1 MTVAIERPVAPVSTD
16 KVITLQGDWAHFKLV
31 QQGCAQNR
39 GIRLFYFDGTIEL
52 VMPGRNHEIFAQAIN
67 ILLVL
72 FLTHLDIEFL
82 AVGSSDQEK
91 EGESSAQPD
100 QSYCIGSIKPIPD
113 LSIEVVFT
121 SGGPNKLQRYQAM
134 VSDRP
139 EVNGVPE
146 VWFWE
151 DGTLKLYH
159 LRPQGYEQIQQSE
172 LDGLRDLDLAVLK
185 RHMLMGELSTPKAVK
200 SFMAYLH
207 GLGT

>member
-1 MTVAIERPVAPVSTD
+1 MTVAIERPVAPSSTD
-16 KVITLQGDWAHFKLV
+16 KIMTLQGDWAQFKLV

-52 VMPGRNHEIFAQAIN
+52 VMPGRNHEIFAHI
-67 ILLVL
+67 IGYLLTY
-72 FLTHLDIEFL
+72 FLTHQDLEFL
-82 AVGSSDQEK
+82 AVGSADQEK
-91 EGESSAQPD
+91 AGESSAQPD

-113 LSIEVVFT
+113 LSIEIVFT
-121 SGGPNKLQRYQAM
+121 SGGQNKLQRYQAI
-134 VSDRP
+134 
-139 EVNGVPE
+139 GVPE

>member
-1 MTVAIERPVAPVSTD
+1 MTVAIEGPVAPSSTD
-16 KVITLQGDWAHFKLV
+16 KIMTLQGDWAQFKLI
-31 QQGCAQNR
+31 QKGCEQNR
-39 GIRLFYFDGTIEL
+39 GLRLFYFDGTIEL
-52 VMPGRNHEIFAQAIN
+52 VMPSRKHEIFAHI
-67 ILLVL
+67 IGYLLTY
-72 FLTHLDIEFL
+72 FLTHQDLEFL
-82 AVGSSDQEK
+82 AVGSADQEN
-91 EGESSAQPD
+91 EGESSAQPN

-121 SGGPNKLQRYQAM
+121 SGGPNKLQRYQAI
-134 VSDRP
+134 
-139 EVNGVPE
+139 GVPE

>member
-52 VMPGRNHEIFAQAIN
+52 VMPSRKHEIFAHI
-67 ILLVL
+67 IGYLLTY
-72 FLTHLDIEFL
+72 FLSHQDLEFL
-82 AVGSSDQEK
+82 AVGSADQEK
-91 EGESSAQPD
+91 AGESSAQPD

-113 LSIEVVFT
+113 LSIEIVFT
-121 SGGPNKLQRYQAM
+121 SGGQNKLQRYQAI
-134 VSDRP
+134 
-139 EVNGVPE
+139 GVPE

-159 LRPQGYEQIQQSE
+159 LRPSGYEQIQQSE
-172 LDGLRDLDLAVLK
+172 LDGLRDLDLEVLK

-200 SFMAYLH
+200 SFTAYLQ
-207 GLGT
+207 GLEA

>member
-1 MTVAIERPVAPVSTD
+1 MTVAIERPVANISTD
-16 KVITLQGDWAHFKLV
+16 KVMTLQGDWAQFKLV

-52 VMPGRNHEIFAQAIN
+52 VMPGRNHEIFAHI
-67 ILLVL
+67 IGYLLTY
-72 FLTHLDIEFL
+72 FLTHQDLEFL
-82 AVGSSDQEK
+82 AVGSADQEK

-121 SGGPNKLQRYQAM
+121 SGGQSKLRRYQAI
-134 VSDRP
+134 
-139 EVNGVPE
+139 GVPE

-159 LRPQGYEQIQQSE
+159 LRPNGYEQIQQSE
-172 LDGLRDLDLAVLK
+172 LDGLRQLDLEVLK
-185 RHMLMGELSTPKAVK
+185 RHILMGELSTPKAVK
-200 SFMAYLH
+200 SFSAYLQ

>member
-1 MTVAIERPVAPVSTD
+1 MTVAIERPVANISTD
-16 KVITLQGDWAHFKLV
+16 KVMTLQGDWAQFKLV

-52 VMPGRNHEIFAQAIN
+52 VMPGRNHEIFAHI
-67 ILLVL
+67 IGYLLTY
-72 FLTHLDIEFL
+72 FLTHQDLEFL
-82 AVGSSDQEK
+82 AVGSADQEK

-121 SGGPNKLQRYQAM
+121 SGGPNKLQRYQAI
-134 VSDRP
+134 
-139 EVNGVPE
+139 GVPE